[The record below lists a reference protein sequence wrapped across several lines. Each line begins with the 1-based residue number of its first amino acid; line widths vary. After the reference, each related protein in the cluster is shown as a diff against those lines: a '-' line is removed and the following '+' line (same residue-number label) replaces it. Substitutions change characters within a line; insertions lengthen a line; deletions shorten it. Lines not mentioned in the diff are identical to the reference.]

1 MAGNDRKRPIKTGE
15 AALWEKAMEGA
26 RKSDRAKG
34 AARPVKPKPVEDAFV
49 ARQRAAQ
56 KLDAPDVNNARDDMM
71 TPRPVGPSALRK
83 KVPDRQAGLGTGLD
97 RKNAER
103 LRKGKIEIDG
113 SIDLH
118 GMRQTE
124 AYSALHQF
132 IRSYHG
138 RGARCVL
145 VITGKGKGRDF
156 RGLPRAVADTPWER
170 KAGTER
176 FEMPTGSGVL
186 RELVPG
192 WLNEA
197 GLRPFVVTHSQA
209 QPRHG
214 GSGALYVYLR
224 RDRNK

>member
-1 MAGNDRKRPIKTGE
+1 MAGNDRKRPIKPKE
-15 AALWEKAMEGA
+15 AELWEKAMEGA
-26 RKSDRAKG
+26 KKSDRPKN
-34 AARPVKPKPVEDAFV
+34 AAPIVRPKPVGDAFY
-49 ARQRAAQ
+49 ARQRAAE
-56 KLDAPDVNNARDDMM
+56 KLDAPDLVNPRNDDL
-71 TPRPVGPSALRK
+71 TPRPVGPAPVRK
-83 KVPDRQAGLGTGLD
+83 KTPDKQAGLGTGLD

-103 LRKGKIEIDG
+103 LRKGKIDIDG
-113 SIDLH
+113 TIDLH

-156 RGLPRAVADTPWER
+156 RGMPRAVADTPWER
-170 KAGTER
+170 KSGTER

-197 GLRPFVVTHSQA
+197 GLRPFVVTHSNA
-209 QPRHG
+209 QPKHG

-224 RDRNK
+224 RTRDR